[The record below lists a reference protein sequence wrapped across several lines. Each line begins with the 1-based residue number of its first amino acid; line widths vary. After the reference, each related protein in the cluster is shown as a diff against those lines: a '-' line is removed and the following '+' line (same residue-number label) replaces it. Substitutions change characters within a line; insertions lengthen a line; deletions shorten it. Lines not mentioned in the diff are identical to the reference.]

1 MRAFCVDLKK
11 ISLARTI
18 LCAAAVTLL
27 CFFSH
32 LETGGFENPPTLLEL
47 TVKAF
52 CGENKRGFTA
62 LEIISAYDYSFWFYI
77 VLPVIL
83 SMPSVSDFAE
93 EWFGGGF
100 FTNVSR
106 QQIFKY
112 CAAKSAAYALNAAAV
127 FLAGFG
133 VFAAVVCCAFPI
145 ESAELANSYNSLPA
159 IAMRILN
166 VTATGALCPI
176 ITILILI
183 VIKEKFLALSFPMLV
198 NYATSLLGGFLVARA
213 YNEEKPLLRKFAYLL
228 PSYQFSQ
235 STGFKSTFGM
245 PLFVW
250 YIAWAAAFALC
261 VICFVFLVKRRVK
274 NAG

>member
-1 MRAFCVDLKK
+1 MRAFCVNLKK

-27 CFFSH
+27 CFLSAI
-32 LETGGFENPPTLLEL
+32 ETGGFVNPPTILEL
-47 TVKAF
+47 TVKALG
-52 CGENKRGFTA
+52 GENKRGFTA
-62 LEIISAYDYSFWFYI
+62 LEIITAHDYSFWFYI

-83 SMPSVSDFAE
+83 SMPAVSDFAE

-100 FTNVSR
+100 FTNISR
-106 QQIFKY
+106 QQITRY
-112 CAAKSAAYALNAAAV
+112 CAAKTFAYAANATLIY
-127 FLAGFG
+127 LAGFALFSG
-133 VFAAVVCCAFPI
+133 IVCLAFPI
-145 ESAELANSYNSLPA
+145 EHETSNG

-166 VTATGALCPI
+166 ATATGSICPI
-176 ITILILI
+176 ITVLILILI
-183 VIKEKFLALSFPMLV
+183 REKFLALSFPMLV
-198 NYATSLLGGFLVARA
+198 NYATSLLGGFLMMRS
-213 YNEEKPLLRKFAYLL
+213 YNEEKPLLRKLAYLL

-250 YIAWAAAFALC
+250 YIAWAAVFALC
-261 VICFVFLVKRRVK
+261 VVCFILLVKRRVK